1 MIAKRSML
9 AFFFLSQVGWTH
21 APHNHQ
27 SRDAADLSNDQTQDQ
42 MLLDLKHK
50 LQCIASWKVSV
61 AHLQKDVQESSPTV
75 ADILAQVLSNFEKGE
90 RAANEAMVSRDAQW
104 VQFKYVQTK
113 MFLSI
118 ARSELTRASS
128 TALRTEGLETFGRA
142 CLNLGREMDD
152 VLKSAD
158 DR

>member
-9 AFFFLSQVGWTH
+9 AFFFLSQVGWTY
-21 APHNHQ
+21 APHNHP
-27 SRDAADLSNDQTQDQ
+27 SRDAADLSYDQTQDQ

-61 AHLQKDVQESSPTV
+61 AQLQKDVQESSPTV
-75 ADILAQVLSNFEKGE
+75 ADILTQVLSNFEKGE